1 MDTDSHPRPGHEPL
15 PQPRTDAHPEPLP
28 EPLPLAGLTVVA
40 VEQAVSAPFA
50 TRQLAD
56 LGARV
61 IKVERPDGGDFARA
75 YDTAAHGL
83 ASHFVWANRGKE
95 SLTLDLKD
103 PRGLEVLHRLL
114 DGADVFVQNLAQGA
128 AARLGLD
135 AATLCARY
143 PRLIAVDVSG
153 YGPRGPYAHKR
164 AYDMLVQCEA
174 GLVSVT
180 GTPDEPVKAGIPAAD
195 IAAAMYAFSG
205 VLAALVRRGI
215 TGRGGPVEVSMLDS
229 LAEWMGHPLHHTMHG
244 GEQPARTG
252 LAHAVIAPY
261 DAYATAD
268 GDRVLLSV
276 QNDREWRRLAR
287 QVLERPDLAEDPA
300 FATNAA
306 RTRGRGRTDA
316 VVAGA
321 LALLGAD
328 EAVRRL
334 EAAGIACARLNSVAQ
349 LAGHPQLAAR
359 DRWREVDSPVGPL
372 RALLPPI
379 GLPGGAAPRMGAVPA
394 LGQHDEPLLRAL
406 GMTGAQIAGLRRDG
420 VIAEGRGD
428 AGE

>member
-1 MDTDSHPRPGHEPL
+1 MAAT
-15 PQPRTDAHPEPLP
+15 
-28 EPLPLAGLTVVA
+28 EPLPLSGLTVVA

-75 YDTAAHGL
+75 YDTAARGL

-95 SLTLDLKD
+95 SLALDLKD
-103 PRGLEVLHRLL
+103 PRGLEVLHALL
-114 DGADVFVQNLAQGA
+114 GGADVFVQNLAQGA

-135 AATLCARY
+135 AASLCARY
-143 PRLIAVDVSG
+143 PRLVAVDISG
-153 YGPRGPYAHKR
+153 YGDGGPYAHKR

-180 GTPDEPVKAGIPAAD
+180 GTPERPVKAGIPAAD

-205 VLAALVRRGI
+205 VLAALLRRGT
-215 TGRGGPVEVSMLDS
+215 TGRGGPVEISMLES
-229 LAEWMGHPLHHTMHG
+229 LAEWMGHPLHHTLHG
-244 GEQPARTG
+244 GEQPVRTG

-276 QNDREWRRLAR
+276 QNDREWGRLAR
-287 QVLERPDLAEDPA
+287 EVLDRPELAADPA

-306 RTRGRGRTDA
+306 RTRGREETDA
-316 VVAGA
+316 VVAGV
-321 LALLGAD
+321 LGKLSAD
-328 EAVRRL
+328 EAVERL

-359 DRWREVDSPVGPL
+359 DRWREVGSPAGPL

-379 GLPGGAAPRMGAVPA
+379 GLPGGPEAVMGAVPA
-394 LGQHDEPLLRAL
+394 LGEHTDALLRGL
-406 GMTGAQIAGLRRDG
+406 GMTDARIAELRGDG
-420 VIAEGRGD
+420 VIA
-428 AGE
+428 